1 MMHSRDCFVR
11 RASTTVAKRQD
22 CKQPGNRET
31 QILKRQMPSLHCVI
45 PSKVLRKLFGCLQFP
60 LRELTFRT
68 SQSSK
73 RPANAQADNSTAG
86 RRC

>member
-11 RASTTVAKRQD
+11 RASTTVAKRRD

-45 PSKVLRKLFGCLQFP
+45 PGKVLRKTIRLFAIP
-60 LRELTFRT
+60 LEGTDVSHL
-68 SQSSK
+68 
-73 RPANAQADNSTAG
+73 AV
-86 RRC
+86 